1 MWEFWS
7 QVGSKKMSASAFV
20 EEATDWAK
28 ELVHVETKRP
38 GDHMPAMRRVARRA
52 GVSFALLKNLHYRP
66 PKDISVNDYLALC
79 LDYHANEQTRKFR
92 EERARTEAKT
102 LLGQILLRA
111 ADRLGGEDVRAVR
124 TLEDPE
130 PERLEPTIERRP

>member
-7 QVGSKKMSASAFV
+7 QSGNRKMSASAFV

-38 GDHMPAMRRVARRA
+38 GDHKPAMGRVARRA

-66 PKDISVNDYLALC
+66 PKSISINDYLALY
-79 LDYHANEQTRKFR
+79 LDFHANEQPKRYR
-92 EERARTEAKT
+92 EERAGAKPKT
-102 LLGQILLRA
+102 IIGEILLRA
-111 ADRLGGEDVRAVR
+111 SDRMVRENVGAVSDGE
-124 TLEDPE
+124 
-130 PERLEPTIERRP
+130 I